1 MFCTYK
7 QMTFLSTIHLTC
19 NLTLRAIWVR
29 CVYLERSQFMI
40 KQHSSF
46 FLSLSF
52 FFLSFFLSLSFSLF
66 LLLFLC
72 LLHTSNFGK
81 LQTSRRSSGEI
92 EREITLSISLSDSV
106 TRIGQISPIGQI
118 SASLWVIFKSLN

>member
-52 FFLSFFLSLSFSLF
+52 FFLSFFLSFSLF

-92 EREITLSISLSDSV
+92 EREMNSFDFSV
-106 TRIGQISPIGQI
+106 GQCDQNRPNF
-118 SASLWVIFKSLN
+118 ANWANFCKSLGNI

>member
-52 FFLSFFLSLSFSLF
+52 FFLSFFLSLSLTIPLPLAHVQFWQ
-66 LLLFLC
+66 
-72 LLHTSNFGK
+72 TSNE
-81 LQTSRRSSGEI
+81 SAVEWRDR
-92 EREITLSISLSDSV
+92 ERNNSFDFSV
-106 TRIGQISPIGQI
+106 GQCDQNRPNF
-118 SASLWVIFKSLN
+118 ANWANFCKSLGNI